1 MRSLRS
7 WLLTA
12 LATTCLAAPVL
23 AQNRPDPRT
32 LGVVFVDEPLRI
44 DEVGLS
50 MPLPEGS
57 IVQAAQAGSSAAAQI
72 TGADGTWVLG
82 ISIPRAVADGQTAT
96 SFADRIVEQVRQS
109 YSEVR
114 VDAQGREEMGLT
126 RAQLIG
132 RTDNLQVSGFPAD
145 RFAFRL
151 PSVEVGGQDIIKAY
165 TVVHPGGRQFIVF
178 EMTARPNDAPIA
190 TRITETMIAAS
201 QITDPAKLML
211 DRGKAVERGLL
222 VLSGITLSNISELA
236 TAEEAGR
243 GRWERLFKP
252 GPSGDPLDDEELGYR
267 RLQFRRGMRGELDRG
282 RSPTTFT
289 GIEREEGLL
298 VWMEARLLR
307 PDNVVIDT
315 AAQFFVSED
324 GSREFWNIRMTPRR
338 SGTPTGT
345 YTELGVRD
353 GTELEIT
360 VESPGEIGRKV
371 RPLIQGAGYLS
382 QAQTALLGNMLARAK
397 LEGEFGFYTYRSA
410 DQRIRFRRDSVT
422 RMPGPVERWQVS
434 TVLAEGMEP
443 QVSIYDEAGRFVRTD
458 LDNGTRWERTSIE
471 ELARLWRAKGLPLN

>member
-1 MRSLRS
+1 MPTFIRSL
-7 WLLTA
+7 A
-12 LATTCLAAPVL
+12 LAAIALAIGSAM
-23 AQNRPDPRT
+23 AQSTPDPRT
-32 LGVVFVDEPLRI
+32 LGVIFVEEPLRI
-44 DEVGLS
+44 DEVGLT

-57 IVQAAQAGSSAAAQI
+57 IVQAAQAGSSAAAQV
-72 TGADGTWVLG
+72 TDASGAWVLG
-82 ISIPRAVADGQTAT
+82 ISTPRAVADGQTAT
-96 SFADRIVEQVRQS
+96 SFADRIIEQVRQNFA
-109 YSEVR
+109 EVR
-114 VDAQGREEMGLT
+114 VNAQGLEEAGPT

-132 RTDNLQVSGFPAD
+132 RTSNLEVSGFAAD

-151 PSVEVGGQDIIKAY
+151 PSVEIGGQDIIKSY

-178 EMTARPNDAPIA
+178 EMSARPNDAPIA
-190 TRITETMIAAS
+190 TRITETMIAACE
-201 QITDPAKLML
+201 IVDPAKLML

-222 VLSGITLSNISELA
+222 VLSGMTLSDINELA

-243 GRWERLFKP
+243 GRWERLFRP

-267 RLQFRRGMRGELDRG
+267 RLQFRRGMRGELDRSRNPG
-282 RSPTTFT
+282 SFT

-307 PDNVVIDT
+307 PDEVVIDT
-315 AAQFFVSED
+315 AAEFFVSED

-338 SGTPTGT
+338 NGTPTGT

-353 GTELEIT
+353 RTELEVT
-360 VESPGEIGRKV
+360 VESPGELGRKV
-371 RPLIQGAGYLS
+371 RPLIQGPGYLS
-382 QAQTALLGNMLARAK
+382 QAQTALLGNLLARTK

-410 DQRIRFRRDSVT
+410 DQRIRFRRDRVT
-422 RMPGPVERWQVS
+422 RMDGPVERWKVS

-443 QVSIYDEAGRFVRTD
+443 QVSIYDEQGRFVRTD

-471 ELARLWRAKGLPLN
+471 QLARLWRAKGLPLN